1 MIIGL
6 TGPTGAGKSSL
17 SKKAR
22 ELGFKVVDCDNL
34 ARKAVKKGT
43 KGLKALVEVFGED
56 ILNEDKTLNRATLAK
71 KAFISAN
78 STELLNKTIF
88 PFIIELVEKE
98 LNSDKILLDAP
109 TLFESGINSLCNKT
123 IAVLANEDTRLS
135 RIMERDNMEKSAALL
150 RINAGKSDD
159 FYKQNA
165 DFIIYNNDNHLAFI
179 SEFEKIIDNIL
190 GKI

>member
-17 SKKAR
+17 SKKAS

-34 ARKAVKKGT
+34 ARKAVEKGT

-88 PFIIELVEKE
+88 PFIIELVERE

-109 TLFESGINSLCNKT
+109 TLFESGINSLCDKT

-135 RIMERDNMEKSAALL
+135 RIMERDNIEKSAALL

-159 FYKQNA
+159 FYKEKC
-165 DFIIYNNDNHLAFI
+165 DFIIFNNGIETEFI
-179 SEFEKIIDNIL
+179 AEFGEIINSI
-190 GKI
+190 